1 MKLYSSKKTLGS
13 GVAVQFVFYV
23 FLAIAR
29 HSAAVFLNLFFIF
42 FRLEPRQKL
51 RLVSCILSGKN
62 KFNTPLSLAIGGDQ
76 TAFR

>member
-1 MKLYSSKKTLGS
+1 MKLYSSKKTAGEWRR
-13 GVAVQFVFYV
+13 GTVR
-23 FLAIAR
+23 FLRFSRDAR